1 MLGLIDKTRSKDIKT
16 LLVGGKPGI
25 AQAAAFKLGVLGI
38 TDPDI
43 ELINKIQ
50 PQLLF
55 VALGPR
61 ETGEVDCQELAEIE
75 SEDRDGSR
83 GSAGPSSQT
92 VADCP
97 KMDADLWPGVAVA
110 VNSPALADKKTV

>member
-1 MLGLIDKTRSKDIKT
+1 M
-16 LLVGGKPGI
+16 
-25 AQAAAFKLGVLGI
+25 GI

-43 ELINKIQ
+43 ELINKN
-50 PQLLF
+50 PAATVVCGF
-55 VALGPR
+55 GPR

-97 KMDADLWPGVAVA
+97 KMDVQTFGLEWLWRLILQPWRIKRQFSLVKYVYL
-110 VNSPALADKKTV
+110 VLKEKMV